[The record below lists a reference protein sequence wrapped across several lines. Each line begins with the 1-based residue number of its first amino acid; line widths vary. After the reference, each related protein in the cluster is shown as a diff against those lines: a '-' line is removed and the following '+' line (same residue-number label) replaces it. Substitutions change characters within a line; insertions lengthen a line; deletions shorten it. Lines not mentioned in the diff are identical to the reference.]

1 MSTTTPLTRRIV
13 LVCIAI
19 TLTGGAVT
27 SCSKSDHDH
36 SEEYIEGGPA
46 AGEHTGPLMPYN
58 AKWEHLTDQP
68 PEKVATE
75 VVRTLA
81 ELPASTT
88 AEQTADTLNG
98 VVTTECWN
106 TITDNPQQIIPT
118 ITGPNYR
125 QWADAGGEQTATVTI
140 SDEQHPPDTDTTW
153 ARKVGTVRQL
163 EGTKLEAHDTW
174 LVSLEKPSDQWRVS
188 TIQVIETNYA
198 TARGK
203 EDTQHG

>member
-1 MSTTTPLTRRIV
+1 MTTTTPLTRRIA

-27 SCSKSDHDH
+27 SCSKSDHH
-36 SEEYIEGGPA
+36 EEDYVEGGPA

-75 VVRTLA
+75 VVRTMA

-88 AEQTADTLNG
+88 AEQAVDTLNG

-106 TITDNPQQIIPT
+106 KITDNPQQIIPT

-125 QWADAGGEQTATVTI
+125 QWADSGGTQTATVTI

-163 EGTKLEAHDTW
+163 EGTGLNAHDTW

-188 TIQVIETNYA
+188 AIQVIETNYA
-198 TARGK
+198 KTSDK
-203 EDTQHG
+203 EDTPHG